1 MMNFWTPTYSG
12 WGDNFNDSDMPWYTE
27 YDYVKVE
34 TYNQSTGKFEE
45 HWQDKGALYGRRHD
59 QREQPV
65 VEEEPVDEPE
75 TPHMT
80 YEQYRK
86 WKHDRKVAKREQL
99 GYK

>member
-1 MMNFWTPTYSG
+1 MEERHY
-12 WGDNFNDSDMPWYTE
+12 YE
-27 YDYVKVE
+27 YDA
-34 TYNQSTGKFEE
+34 QGKRHYLKPRTHKERQFEE

-65 VEEEPVDEPE
+65 VEEEPVEEPE